1 MFVVTHSAIS
11 FFSHHVCV
19 ASNSVHSSETLHKKD
34 LMFTQIDKIN
44 GCLPVA

>member
-1 MFVVTHSAIS
+1 MVSHHAFS
-11 FFSHHVCV
+11 FLSHHVYV
-19 ASNSVHSSETLHKKD
+19 ASNSVHSSETLHKKG

>member
-11 FFSHHVCV
+11 FLSHRVCV
-19 ASNSVHSSETLHKKD
+19 ASNSVNSPESLHKKD